1 VGALPPSPEQRGKAA
16 PLGKGVKPPYRAG
29 NCRGLESPGGL
40 SRWPLEPPP
49 LSFTNIGF
57 PACSRSPVLVAID
70 SINEQGEAL
79 RLYFEAVVAAVEL
92 SVPRGKLKNRIKT
105 FLGNPLCRGADELC
119 TKQLE
124 TRQGLFV
131 DCQFFKDALMKSNS
145 ENLEYPG
152 YLAEKFELK
161 EENDRLKKEN
171 SRQDMLLFYYTQEK
185 KALLYLGEQRE
196 SVQMHYNEL
205 QSRSAEV
212 EAMQINF
219 EQGLADA
226 VAKARLRAKPGPKKK
241 QNTKGTIG
249 RGINQTTASGFLEK
263 FPSKTQLQKWLRR
276 GVARKTKKK
285 SINGNGVVNRKQLAR
300 LYLL

>member
-1 VGALPPSPEQRGKAA
+1 LPGTRVPGRAFPLAA
-16 PLGKGVKPPYRAG
+16 RT
-29 NCRGLESPGGL
+29 
-40 SRWPLEPPP
+40 PP

-145 ENLEYPG
+145 ENLEY
-152 YLAEKFELK
+152 LAEKFELK

-219 EQGLADA
+219 EQRLADA

-285 SINGNGVVNRKQLAR
+285 IYQRQWSCKSQAASAIIFVIAHS
-300 LYLL
+300 